1 MSNPANPETGG
12 RYLRTESGEL
22 IRMPE
27 YDEAVAPDPE
37 EAPESAPARAK
48 RKSAQPET
56 KE

>member
-27 YDEAVAPDPE
+27 HDEAVETDPE
-37 EAPESAPARAK
+37 VPEPAPASAK
-48 RKSAQPET
+48 RKSAQLEN

>member
-27 YDEAVAPDPE
+27 HDEAVETDPE
-37 EAPESAPARAK
+37 VPEPAPASAK
-48 RKSAQPET
+48 QRKSASLD

>member
-37 EAPESAPARAK
+37 APEPAPASAK

>member
-27 YDEAVAPDPE
+27 YDEAVAPDP
-37 EAPESAPARAK
+37 ADPEPAPARAK